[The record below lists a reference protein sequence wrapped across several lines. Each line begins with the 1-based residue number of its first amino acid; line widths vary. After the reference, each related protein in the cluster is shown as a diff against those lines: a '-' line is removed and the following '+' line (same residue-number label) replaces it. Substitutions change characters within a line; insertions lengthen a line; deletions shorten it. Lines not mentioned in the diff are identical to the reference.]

1 MAVKQFDV
9 ALSLAGRDTGS
20 LYVVSQL
27 IDENH
32 CLVIDGKTKPIL
44 KPKKKKFKHICK
56 TNFFA
61 DGLAQKIAQGAYMQ
75 DAEVRKT
82 LKFFKNNL

>member
-32 CLVIDGKTKPIL
+32 CSVIDGKTKPIS
-44 KPKKKKFKHICK
+44 KPKKKKFKHIKVIGSAASEFEGVFEDKSK
-56 TNFFA
+56 TN
-61 DGLAQKIAQGAYMQ
+61 
-75 DAEVRKT
+75 DAKVRKI
-82 LKFFKNNL
+82 LKEFEEKI

>member
-44 KPKKKKFKHICK
+44 KPKKKKFKHIKVIGSAASEFKGVFEDKSK
-56 TNFFA
+56 TN
-61 DGLAQKIAQGAYMQ
+61 
-75 DAEVRKT
+75 DAKVRKI
-82 LKFFKNNL
+82 LKEFEEKI